1 MRLSNSVV
9 NQHVAT
15 LAILKGY
22 TVVGDGR
29 KDQLWFVTARGNSC
43 TWAISCSVAR
53 TARIEEAG
61 VDHFYRHSR
70 VIDMGRLGRGSF
82 SRRIDD
88 ERPATLMLQ

>member
-1 MRLSNSVV
+1 MIAGLQAWLVTDARTSC
-9 NQHVAT
+9 
-15 LAILKGY
+15 
-22 TVVGDGR
+22 R
-29 KDQLWFVTARGNSC
+29 WFVTARGNSC